1 MAHSSVSPN
10 TGAWLER
17 WARFGYAAQGVV
29 YLLVGGLAVAAGF
42 GKRGAA
48 TDQHTAF
55 AFILKQPFGHAL
67 LAIVA
72 TGLAGYAAYRFLAA
86 FTDAEDR
93 GSDAKGLALRAVSF
107 ARGAAYFAIAVEV
120 ARLAARKGGGS
131 GGNGTARHW
140 AAQAMD
146 APLGRWILFAVAFG
160 ILAAGAFQLYKAAKG
175 KLSSQL
181 RLGAMD
187 GATRERI
194 TPICRAGIAARGV
207 VFMIIGLSLAGAAV
221 HRNSSEANGTSGALS
236 ELASQPFGHA
246 LLVGIGTGLAAFGIY
261 AFVNAR
267 YRKLDT

>member
-1 MAHSSVSPN
+1 
-10 TGAWLER
+10 
-17 WARFGYAAQGVV
+17 
-29 YLLVGGLAVAAGF
+29 VAAGF

-55 AFILKQPFGHAL
+55 AFILAQPFGYAL

-93 GSDAKGLALRAVSF
+93 GSDAKGIALRVASF
-107 ARGAAYFAIAVEV
+107 VRGAAYFGIAIEV

-131 GGNGTARHW
+131 GGNGSARHW
-140 AAQAMD
+140 AARAMD
-146 APLGRWILFAVAFG
+146 TPFGRGLLFAIAFG
-160 ILAAGAFQLYKAAKG
+160 ILAAGAFQLYLAAKG

-181 RLGAMD
+181 RLGTMD
-187 GATRERI
+187 PGTRDRL
-194 TPICRAGIAARGV
+194 TAICRAGIAARGV
-207 VFMIIGLSLAGAAV
+207 VFVIIGLSFAGAAV

-236 ELASQPFGHA
+236 DLASQPFGHA
-246 LLVGIGTGLAAFGIY
+246 LLVGIGVGLAAFGVY